1 MDGPGKRFIL
11 QRPWSPPP
19 HNHTSTATATVT
31 FPFSANGRAR
41 YFAQSIHLR
50 YIETFMRLN
59 KVVCIQSTKL
69 EPKQNRSAI
78 GIPSNNFSLIAR
90 VDYVFSNDTNFIF
103 DECFCCWR
111 CCFYCCSGILLKCRS
126 PMYLRLFLIP
136 HRHLPIPVS
145 IYFAFGSTISLSVQL
160 SICISTAAN
169 WTIYGW
175 FGLLFCWAHKLP
187 STPKLLSPRF

>member
-1 MDGPGKRFIL
+1 
-11 QRPWSPPP
+11 
-19 HNHTSTATATVT
+19 
-31 FPFSANGRAR
+31 
-41 YFAQSIHLR
+41 
-50 YIETFMRLN
+50 MRLN

-69 EPKQNRSAI
+69 KPKQNRSAI

-145 IYFAFGSTISLSVQL
+145 IYFAFCSTISLSQFTFQ
-160 SICISTAAN
+160 SASAR
-169 WTIYGW
+169 
-175 FGLLFCWAHKLP
+175 LLIGRYMADLGCCFAERT
-187 STPKLLSPRF
+187 SFQVLLNYYPCVFSQTNHIQVT